1 MRDTR
6 NNQTNNDQ
14 KLLNFEIQDWKIV
27 NILVTISLRFTFID
41 TFKYIFV
48 MILSLLSVSVSL
60 IIITYNAS
68 LLTWRFIGRTKVLK
82 EDF

>member
-27 NILVTISLRFTFID
+27 NILVTISLRFTFI

>member
-1 MRDTR
+1 MIK
-6 NNQTNNDQ
+6 NC
-14 KLLNFEIQDWKIV
+14 FEIQDWKIV
-27 NILVTISLRFTFID
+27 NNLVTISLRFTFID

>member
-1 MRDTR
+1 MIK
-6 NNQTNNDQ
+6 NC
-14 KLLNFEIQDWKIV
+14 FEIQDWKIV